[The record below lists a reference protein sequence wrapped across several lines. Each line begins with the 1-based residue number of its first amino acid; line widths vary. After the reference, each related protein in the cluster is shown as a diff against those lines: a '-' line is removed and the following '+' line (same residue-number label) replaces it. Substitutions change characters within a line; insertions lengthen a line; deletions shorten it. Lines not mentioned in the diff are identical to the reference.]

1 MPWEG
6 RVEKEGEEAQGH
18 ARHDGAGILR
28 PRRRRGGGDRG
39 GAYLPLP
46 SAAGVPGTDGKWHSL
61 TSGKAYLPADV
72 PCGVEDSY
80 SALPPAT
87 GTAEEVVEPGE
98 RLSGETEGT
107 TAAGSTV

>member
-1 MPWEG
+1 MATLKTVRLGTGFSW
-6 RVEKEGEEAQGH
+6 VN
-18 ARHDGAGILR
+18 
-28 PRRRRGGGDRG
+28 

-61 TSGKAYLPADV
+61 SSGKAYLPADV

-87 GTAEEVVEPGE
+87 TAMNEETVEPEKEQATGE
-98 RLSGETEGT
+98 GEGT
-107 TAAGSTV
+107 MGAEGAQGSMEEEKR

>member
-39 GAYLPLP
+39 DGF
-46 SAAGVPGTDGKWHSL
+46 DGKWHSL